1 MFDRQQS
8 IRRARA
14 WDISSTD
21 DSFTEPTRSIYVATS
36 GNVILRFADNPN
48 VDVTY
53 AVAANTRH
61 PLRAVRVVRTGTTA
75 TGILEF

>member
-21 DSFTEPTRSIYVATS
+21 DSFTEPTRSIYVTGA
-36 GNVILRFADNPN
+36 GNMIVELADNPG
-48 VDVTY
+48 VSVTY
-53 AVAANTRH
+53 AVLANTRH
-61 PLRAVRVVRTGTTA
+61 PLRAKKIVKTSTTA
-75 TGILEF
+75 TGILEW